1 MSVAVKIKPTETDH
15 INAAL
20 GLVIELAFQNIVDR
34 LDNPREYR
42 RQMAAV
48 RLVQQT
54 FGVGDIA

>member
-1 MSVAVKIKPTETDH
+1 MSVAIKIKPTETDVL
-15 INAAL
+15 NDAL
-20 GLVIELAFQNIVDR
+20 ALVIELAFQNVIDR

-48 RLVQQT
+48 HLVQQT